1 MTPTITLF
9 GGGAGFGLPEVS
21 PFATKT
27 EVQLKMAGLPFTKE
41 QAMPDASPKGQ
52 LPFISDGGTLIAD
65 STFIRA
71 HIEKTYGIDL
81 DEGLDA
87 RQRAEAWAIE
97 RMIEN
102 HFAWTTAHVR
112 WLTPENFA
120 KGPAMFFRE
129 LPPEM
134 QEDLRKQIQHEI
146 AGNIRAVGVGRHSE
160 AEILGLGVRS
170 LAALS
175 ALLGDQAFMMG
186 ERPTG
191 VDAIAFGV
199 LSGLMTPFFD
209 APIRDRA
216 MRFDNLVAYVDRM
229 MAGVYPDHRWTPLFR
244 APEAVAA

>member
-1 MTPTITLF
+1 MITLHGF
-9 GGGAGFGLPEVS
+9 GAGFGLPEIS
-21 PFATKT
+21 PYVTKT
-27 EVQLKMAGLPFTKE
+27 EVHLQMAGVAYE
-41 QAMPDASPKGQ
+41 RVAAQRESSPKGQ
-52 LPFISDGGTLIAD
+52 LPWIEDDGEMIAD
-65 STFIRA
+65 SHFIRL
-71 HIEKTYGIDL
+71 HLERKYGVDF
-81 DEGLDA
+81 DEGLCPV
-87 RQRAEAWAIE
+87 QRAQAWAIE

-120 KGPAMFFRE
+120 KGPAMFFKD

-186 ERPTG
+186 ARPTG

-199 LSGLMTPFFD
+199 LSGLMTPYFD